1 MTREMPIVQA
11 RKDLT
16 RLPEQ
21 FEREP
26 EAGAV
31 AVTRRGRPVL
41 AIMSWE
47 FYEAIVETLEIMGD
61 EDLLKALKEEYS
73 GRADIVFVHVHKE
86 QVLALRF
93 GIQSIPVQVFF
104 DAEGREVFRHE
115 GFFSREDILQK
126 LQEMGV
132 K

>member
-47 FYEAIVETLEIMGD
+47 FYEAIVETLEILGD
-61 EDLLKALKEEYS
+61 EDLLGALKE
-73 GRADIVFVHVHKE
+73 GIKE
-86 QVLALRF
+86 VEGGEGIPWEQAQQELAL
-93 GIQSIPVQVFF
+93 
-104 DAEGREVFRHE
+104 
-115 GFFSREDILQK
+115 
-126 LQEMGV
+126 
-132 K
+132 